1 MVPHASV
8 VPTLA
13 AASPMNLP
21 EMHVLRL
28 LLSVT
33 DSETLEV
40 IYSPAIY

>member
-1 MVPHASV
+1 MKKFHSIIPRSAESSGK
-8 VPTLA
+8 L
-13 AASPMNLP
+13 L